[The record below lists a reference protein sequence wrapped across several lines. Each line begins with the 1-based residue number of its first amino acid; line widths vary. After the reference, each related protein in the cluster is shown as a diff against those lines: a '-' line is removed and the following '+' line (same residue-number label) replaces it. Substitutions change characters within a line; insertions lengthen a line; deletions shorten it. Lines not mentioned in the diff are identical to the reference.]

1 MSAYNRSVWKRAFDL
16 LLAVPGLI
24 VISPVLLIAAC
35 AIFFDDGGPVFF
47 KQVRVGRDGKLF
59 KIWKYRT
66 MVVNAEKSGGQL
78 TVGGDRRVTRVG
90 KLLRKTK
97 LDELPQLFNVIAGEM
112 SMVGPRPEVP
122 RYVEMYAE
130 GQRQVL
136 ALNPG
141 ITDEASIKYR
151 AESEVLAQSTDP
163 ERTYVEELMPE
174 KIELNM
180 QYARHASMA
189 TDIMVILRTIGKLF

>member
-35 AIFFDDGGPVFF
+35 AIFFYDGGPVFF

-66 MVVNAEKSGGQL
+66 MIVNAEKSGGQL

-122 RYVEMYAE
+122 RYVEMYTE